1 VRVLLAAVRCGKGDV
16 DTNLATHLRLLDAA
30 ASAFQSRGYNATTMH
45 DVVAAAGATGGA
57 TYHHFATKKAL
68 GLAVV
73 RERVAK
79 EVDETWIQPIRTA
92 KSTADGVLTVFARVI
107 AELEVRGTVAGCPV
121 NNLALELSLADPDFR
136 DAVHA
141 VFEHWRVAIADRI
154 RAEQATGALEEAD
167 AHELATF
174 IVACYSGSMALAKAE
189 QTTTSLKACA
199 LQLARV
205 LAPRRPRF
213 G

>member
-1 VRVLLAAVRCGKGDV
+1 MATRRSSKSRRVNDPQGLRG
-16 DTNLATHLRLLDAA
+16 RLLDAA

-136 DAVHA
+136 DAVTPCSSIGA
-141 VFEHWRVAIADRI
+141 SRSR
-154 RAEQATGALEEAD
+154 TGSE
-167 AHELATF
+167 
-174 IVACYSGSMALAKAE
+174 
-189 QTTTSLKACA
+189 
-199 LQLARV
+199 
-205 LAPRRPRF
+205 PNRPREPSKRPTHTSWRRSSSRATQARWRSPKPSRRRRRSKHVPCS
-213 G
+213 